1 MTSGPCAHVT
11 YSVMHMC
18 FWACLYH
25 KKGARKYEYF
35 YYKLIKTKTAEKDA
49 TKYDWKVTIF
59 PNKMLQFIY
68 CESGQYETHLLGE
81 NNQFL
86 IKDLI
91 SD

>member
-18 FWACLYH
+18 FPAIINH
-25 KKGARKYEYF
+25 RKDEYF
-35 YYKLIKTKTAEKDA
+35 YYQLIKTKIAEKDA
-49 TKYDWKVTIF
+49 TKYFWKVTIF